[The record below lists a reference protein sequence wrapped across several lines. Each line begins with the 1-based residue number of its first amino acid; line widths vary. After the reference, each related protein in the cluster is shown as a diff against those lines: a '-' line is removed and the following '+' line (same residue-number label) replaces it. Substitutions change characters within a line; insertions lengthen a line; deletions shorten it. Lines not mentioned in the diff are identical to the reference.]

1 MKVVFGLLIFL
12 VMIMGLM
19 LINKTPV
26 NPNMGNGLENSSH
39 KSGDGEMKDEII
51 VVEED
56 ENGNPVE
63 RSFTPEEYK
72 EYLKTH
78 PEQEGDY
85 KKTIDG
91 KK

>member
-1 MKVVFGLLIFL
+1 
-12 VMIMGLM
+12 
-19 LINKTPV
+19 
-26 NPNMGNGLENSSH
+26 
-39 KSGDGEMKDEII
+39 MKDEII